1 MFIIFKWVEISIII
15 LVQSMSQMR
24 VGTKM
29 MTRMMMR
36 DLNENIRQESNNND
50 DEGGKVEVGVSHQGG
65 VHVVIQ
71 RL

>member
-29 MTRMMMR
+29 MTRMMI

-50 DEGGKVEVGVSHQGG
+50 DEGGEVEVGVGHQGG
-65 VHVVIQ
+65 VHVVVQ

>member
-15 LVQSMSQMR
+15 LVQSMCQMR

-29 MTRMMMR
+29 MRMMMR
-36 DLNENIRQESNNND
+36 DLNENIRQESDNND
-50 DEGGKVEVGVSHQGG
+50 DEGSEVEVGVSHQGG